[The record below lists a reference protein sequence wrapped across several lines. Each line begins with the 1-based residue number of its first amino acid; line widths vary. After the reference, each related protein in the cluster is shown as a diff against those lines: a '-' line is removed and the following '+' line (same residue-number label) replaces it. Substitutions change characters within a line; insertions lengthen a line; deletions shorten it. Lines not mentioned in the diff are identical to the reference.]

1 MNGIKVLD
9 CTFRDG
15 GYVNNWEFGQENI
28 EQILHNLVNSK
39 LDYIE
44 LGYLKS
50 VEYDRNKTIFSSI
63 EDIKKICE
71 TYSEQEFCVM
81 INYGD
86 FQIEDLPQNNIKN
99 LNIRLAFKKKDIN
112 SAIEDGYNLKNKGY
126 KIFINPMVTDSYAD
140 DELIKLITE
149 VNKIQPVALT
159 IVDTLGEMVEEN
171 IEKLYQIIEK
181 NLDKNIA
188 LCFHSHNNMQKSFA
202 NTQYLID
209 LCKTHN
215 LVIDASV
222 FGMGRGAGNLCTE
235 LITQDINKNYYT
247 KYDASKII
255 EIGKT
260 YIMPI
265 YEKKPWGCSAE
276 YYLAAL
282 NHCHPDYAKY
292 LKDKQ
297 LSGETISQIL
307 QSIPEEKKANFSLE
321 FIIDFFKDTKM

>member
-1 MNGIKVLD
+1 MRSPAIVLSITESSSPWLGIKVLD

-112 SAIEDGYNLKNKGY
+112 SAIEDCYNLKNKGY
-126 KIFINPMVTDSYAD
+126 KIFINPMVTDCYAD

-149 VNKIQPVALT
+149 VNKIQPTGQRWLMKRERFST
-159 IVDTLGEMVEEN
+159 NSL
-171 IEKLYQIIEK
+171 
-181 NLDKNIA
+181 
-188 LCFHSHNNMQKSFA
+188 S
-202 NTQYLID
+202 
-209 LCKTHN
+209 
-215 LVIDASV
+215 DAS
-222 FGMGRGAGNLCTE
+222 
-235 LITQDINKNYYT
+235 
-247 KYDASKII
+247 
-255 EIGKT
+255 
-260 YIMPI
+260 
-265 YEKKPWGCSAE
+265 
-276 YYLAAL
+276 
-282 NHCHPDYAKY
+282 
-292 LKDKQ
+292 
-297 LSGETISQIL
+297 
-307 QSIPEEKKANFSLE
+307 
-321 FIIDFFKDTKM
+321 